1 MIWKPH
7 VTVAAIAEHRGQFLL
22 VEERV
27 SGKLVINQPAGHL
40 EQGESLVDAVVRET
54 LEETGWH
61 FSPSALVG
69 VYRWQQPGR
78 ERTFL
83 RFAFCG
89 SLSDHDARRPLDA
102 GIVRTLWLPRDHL
115 ASRQE
120 QLRGPMVLASIDD
133 YLRGERHALS
143 LFNDLLGNEQ
153 LPGVRA
159 TRV

>member
-27 SGKLVINQPAGHL
+27 SGRLMINQPAGHL
-40 EQGESLVDAVVRET
+40 EQGESLLDAVVRET

-69 VYRWQQPGR
+69 VYQWQQPGR
-78 ERTFL
+78 DRTFL

-89 SLSDHDARRPLDA
+89 SVSDHDARRPLDA
-102 GIVRTLWLPRDHL
+102 GIVRTLWLPREHL
-115 ASRQE
+115 AGRQG

-133 YLRGERHALS
+133 YLRGERHPLS
-143 LFNDLLGNEQ
+143 LVSH
-153 LPGVRA
+153 LPGSAKSPGLQA
-159 TRV
+159 TRS